1 MKKITTILISL
12 AFINLTVSCA
22 SITQGTRD
30 ALVVNS
36 VPQGASVLTS
46 NGYSCAETPCAIEVP
61 KKQGFNVTVSKKG
74 CKSKTVNVVSRMSK
88 SGGAAV
94 AGNVLVGGIIGLGI
108 DSATGA
114 AKELVPNPV
123 EVKLQC

>member
-1 MKKITTILISL
+1 MNNIVKLISCVAL
-12 AFINLTVSCA
+12 ASAASGCA

-30 ALVVNS
+30 ALLLKTD
-36 VPQGASVLTS
+36 PAGASAITS

-61 KKQGFNVTVSKKG
+61 KKQGFTVTFDKDG
-74 CKSKTVNVVSRMSK
+74 CESKTVNVVTRMSK

-94 AGNVLVGGIIGLGI
+94 AGNVLAGGIIGLGV
-108 DSATGA
+108 DSVTGA

-123 EVKLQC
+123 EAKLEC

>member
-1 MKKITTILISL
+1 MKIG
-12 AFINLTVSCA
+12 LTLCLVGMLPMVSACA

-30 ALVVNS
+30 ALLLRTD
-36 VPQGASVLTS
+36 PEGASAMTS

-61 KKQGFNVTVSKKG
+61 KKQGFTVTFEKDG
-74 CKSKTVNVVSRMSK
+74 CQPKSVNVITRMSK

-123 EVKLQC
+123 EAKLSC

>member
-1 MKKITTILISL
+1 MKIALKLFL
-12 AFINLTVSCA
+12 VAMLPMVSACA

-30 ALVVNS
+30 ALLLRTD
-36 VPQGASVLTS
+36 PEGASAMTS

-61 KKQGFNVTVSKKG
+61 KKQGFTVTFEKDG
-74 CKSKTVNVVSRMSK
+74 CEPKSVNVITRMSK

-94 AGNVLVGGIIGLGI
+94 AGNVLVGGIIGLGV
-108 DSATGA
+108 DAATGA

-123 EVKLQC
+123 EAKLSC

>member
-1 MKKITTILISL
+1 M
-12 AFINLTVSCA
+12 VSACA

-30 ALVVNS
+30 ALLLRTD
-36 VPQGASVLTS
+36 PEGASAMTS

-61 KKQGFNVTVSKKG
+61 KKQGFTVTFEKDG
-74 CKSKTVNVVSRMSK
+74 CEPKSVNVITRMSK

-94 AGNVLVGGIIGLGI
+94 AGNVLVGGIIGLGV
-108 DSATGA
+108 DAATGA

-123 EVKLQC
+123 EAKLSC

>member
-1 MKKITTILISL
+1 MKIG
-12 AFINLTVSCA
+12 LTLCLVGMLPMVSACA

-30 ALVVNS
+30 ALLLRTD
-36 VPQGASVLTS
+36 PEGASAMTS

-61 KKQGFNVTVSKKG
+61 KKQGFTVTFEKDG
-74 CKSKTVNVVSRMSK
+74 CEPKSVNVITRMSK

-94 AGNVLVGGIIGLGI
+94 AGNVLVGGIIGLGV
-108 DSATGA
+108 DAATGA

-123 EVKLQC
+123 EAKLSC

>member
-1 MKKITTILISL
+1 MKIG
-12 AFINLTVSCA
+12 LTLCLVGMLPMVSACA

-30 ALVVNS
+30 ALLLRTD
-36 VPQGASVLTS
+36 PEGASAMTS

-61 KKQGFNVTVSKKG
+61 KKQGFTVTFEKDG
-74 CKSKTVNVVSRMSK
+74 CQPKSVNVITRMSK

-94 AGNVLVGGIIGLGI
+94 AGNVLVGGII

-123 EVKLQC
+123 EAKLSC

>member
-1 MKKITTILISL
+1 MKIG
-12 AFINLTVSCA
+12 LTLCLLGMLPMVSACA

-30 ALVVNS
+30 ALLLRTD
-36 VPQGASVLTS
+36 PEGASAMTS

-61 KKQGFNVTVSKKG
+61 KKQGFTVTFEKDG
-74 CKSKTVNVVSRMSK
+74 CEPKSVNVITRMSK

-94 AGNVLVGGIIGLGI
+94 AGNVLVDGIIGLGV
-108 DSATGA
+108 DTATGA

-123 EVKLQC
+123 EAKLSC

>member
-1 MKKITTILISL
+1 MKLAHLISCIAL
-12 AFINLTVSCA
+12 AASASGCA

-30 ALVVNS
+30 ALLLKTD
-36 VPQGASVLTS
+36 PAGASAITS

-61 KKQGFNVTVSKKG
+61 KKNGFTVTFEKEG
-74 CKSKTVNVVSRMSK
+74 CEPKTVNVITRMSK

-94 AGNVLVGGIIGLGI
+94 AGNVLVGGVIGLGV
-108 DSATGA
+108 DSVTGA

-123 EVKLQC
+123 EAELDC

>member
-1 MKKITTILISL
+1 MKIGLTLCLVGILPM
-12 AFINLTVSCA
+12 VSACA

-30 ALVVNS
+30 ALLLRTD
-36 VPQGASVLTS
+36 PEGASAMTS

-61 KKQGFNVTVSKKG
+61 KKQGFTVTFEKDG
-74 CKSKTVNVVSRMSK
+74 CEPKSVNVITRMSK

-94 AGNVLVGGIIGLGI
+94 AGNVLVGGIIGLGV
-108 DSATGA
+108 DAATGA

-123 EVKLQC
+123 EAKLSC

>member
-1 MKKITTILISL
+1 MKIGLKLCL
-12 AFINLTVSCA
+12 VAMLPMVSACA

-30 ALVVNS
+30 ALLLRTD
-36 VPQGASVLTS
+36 PEGASAMTS

-61 KKQGFNVTVSKKG
+61 KKHGFTVTFEKDG
-74 CKSKTVNVVSRMSK
+74 CEPKSVNVITRMSK

-94 AGNVLVGGIIGLGI
+94 AGNVLVGGIIGLGV
-108 DSATGA
+108 DAATGA

-123 EVKLQC
+123 EAKLSC

>member
-1 MKKITTILISL
+1 MKIG
-12 AFINLTVSCA
+12 LTLCLVGMLPMVSACA

-30 ALVVNS
+30 ALLLRTD
-36 VPQGASVLTS
+36 PEGASAMTS

-61 KKQGFNVTVSKKG
+61 KKQGFTVTFEKDG
-74 CKSKTVNVVSRMSK
+74 CEPKSVNVITRMSK

-94 AGNVLVGGIIGLGI
+94 AGNVLVGGIIGLGV
-108 DSATGA
+108 DTATGA

-123 EVKLQC
+123 EAKLSC